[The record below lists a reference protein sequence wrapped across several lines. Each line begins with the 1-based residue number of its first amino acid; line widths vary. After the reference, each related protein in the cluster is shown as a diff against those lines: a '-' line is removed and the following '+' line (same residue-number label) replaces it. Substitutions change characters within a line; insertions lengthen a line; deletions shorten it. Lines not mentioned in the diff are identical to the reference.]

1 MTKEI
6 QLSIC
11 IATHNRSIFLKE
23 AISSFIPQLND
34 EIEII
39 IVDGASTDDTKLIV
53 ENFSTINSSIK
64 YLYLNEKGG
73 IDKDYDIALQNAN
86 GKFCWLFSDDD
97 ICKPGI
103 LDLLLKLIKQDVYS
117 LILVNAELYNFNLD
131 TKFKNTAL
139 NFDSDRV
146 YDIDKQ
152 SQVNFFEDC
161 TDYLSFIG
169 CVVIDKKLWLSR
181 NREKYYGTEFIH
193 VGVIFQEFLPK
204 KVYIV
209 SNPFIRIRLNNA
221 QWVKRSISLW
231 ILNWPKLVWSFLN
244 FNSNSKTKIIAKE
257 SLSQYRRLLYF
268 RAIGLF
274 NAKFHKEV
282 KDLTNPSFPVYLIS
296 YIISILNIKLCNLFY
311 RFYAKILNKPWMLI
325 ELKKY
330 S

>member
-1 MTKEI
+1 MTRQI

-11 IATHNRSIFLKE
+11 IATHNRSLFLKE
-23 AISSFIPQLND
+23 AISSFVSQLTN

-39 IVDGASTDDTKLIV
+39 IVDGASTDDTKQVV
-53 ENFSTINSSIK
+53 EKYSSVNNSIK

-103 LDLLLKLIKQDVYS
+103 LIFLLSLIKKDLYS
-117 LILVNAELYNFNLD
+117 LILINAELYNFNLD
-131 TKFKNTAL
+131 TKFKNSAL
-139 NFDSDRV
+139 NFESDRV
-146 YDIDKQ
+146 YNIDKE
-152 SQVNFFEDC
+152 SQVKFFEDC

-169 CVVIDKKLWLSR
+169 CVVIDRKLWLSR

-204 KVYIV
+204 SVYII
-209 SNPFIRIRLNNA
+209 SDPLIRIRLNNA

-231 ILNWPKLVWSFLN
+231 ILNWPKLVWSFKN
-244 FNSNSKTKIIAKE
+244 FNNISKSKIIAKE

-274 NAKFHKEV
+274 NAQFHKEV
-282 KDLTNPSFPVYLIS
+282 MNLTNPSFFVSLIS
-296 YIISILNIKLCNLFY
+296 YIISILNIKLCNIFY
-311 RFYAKILNKPWMLI
+311 RIYAKLLNKPWMLI